1 VKLPLDTPKV
11 VFDSGVAAKEH
22 PLQPLHPI
30 LPTQNSSNVASAKL
44 MAQEPTMQIEMT
56 ASELK

>member
-30 LPTQNSSNVASAKL
+30 LPPQNSSNVASAKL
-44 MAQEPTMQIEMT
+44 MAQEPTRQIEMT